1 MKKKDFTFNNGKS
14 FITIDDLNPKWNMDD
29 VPNLVYKYGLD
40 CQGNPITAP
49 DGYELITKHCKIE
62 KDFIHFDIY
71 GGWVKGCI
79 DYQVRNGHHISMGGK
94 GGFSDNMGRWICWAK
109 PIK

>member
-1 MKKKDFTFNNGKS
+1 MFTYNNTPKTWV
-14 FITIDDLNPKWNMDD
+14 TIDDLNPKWNMND

-49 DGYELITKHCKIE
+49 DGYEIITEHCRIE
-62 KDFIHFDIY
+62 EDFIHFDIY
-71 GGWVKGCI
+71 GGWVSGCI
-79 DYQVRNGHHISMGGK
+79 TYQLKNGHYICRGR
-94 GGFSDNMGRWICWAK
+94 GGFSDDMGRWICWAK